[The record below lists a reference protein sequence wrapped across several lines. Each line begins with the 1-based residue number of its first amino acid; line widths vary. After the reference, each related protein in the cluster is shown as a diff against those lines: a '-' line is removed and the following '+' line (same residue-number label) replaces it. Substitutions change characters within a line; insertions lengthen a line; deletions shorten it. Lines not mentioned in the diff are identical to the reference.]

1 MKYYVGEYS
10 VLSEYDLM
18 KDVVNYVT
26 MIQLEDTYVKISN
39 ACCTFVKQIFDGK
52 PKNDLSLTKTSP
64 SMIF

>member
-1 MKYYVGEYS
+1 
-10 VLSEYDLM
+10 M

-39 ACCTFVKQIFDGK
+39 AYCTFVKQIFDGK
-52 PKNDLSLTKTSP
+52 PKNDLSLTRTSP